1 MNRRGF
7 LRALGTAATVGV
19 VAPAALA
26 ELLVP
31 KRTIFLPP
39 RGGWLLDKVWYT
51 DEVAYI
57 QTAIGAELDKLFAAS
72 YGTPIYY
79 TDAGFEMI
87 EARINFV
94 LRKYGETDAQLRE
107 RMFLKCEGWPAD
119 KVFEV

>member
-26 ELLVP
+26 ELLAP

-39 RGGWLLDKVWYT
+39 RGGWYSSAFD
-51 DEVAYI
+51 I

-79 TDAGFEMI
+79 NNAGFEII

-94 LRKYGETDAQLRE
+94 LRKYGETDAQLRK

-119 KVFEV
+119 KVFEIG